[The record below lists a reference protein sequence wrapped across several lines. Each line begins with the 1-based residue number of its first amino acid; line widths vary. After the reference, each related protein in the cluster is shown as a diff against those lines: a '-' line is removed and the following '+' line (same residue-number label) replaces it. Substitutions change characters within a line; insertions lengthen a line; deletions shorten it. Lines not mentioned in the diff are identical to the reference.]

1 MAPGAAEARG
11 VPGRKP
17 AAAGRR
23 AGRPR
28 SADAHAAILDAARA
42 LLESGGYDAVT
53 IEAVAARAGVG
64 KATVYR
70 RYGSRAELVADAV
83 VEVLARVVPEKDRG
97 SLRADLNA
105 VLAGLTGPLAPR
117 TADVML
123 HLATEALHD
132 GDARRILNE
141 QLLASR
147 RAVAA
152 GLLERAVARG
162 ELAHPIDPDTLL
174 DLIGGALLFRAAR
187 KGGYVDNTFRRE
199 LLDVLVAGLVSS
211 TPIHPKRRRPAAAP
225 ARKKEEG

>member
-1 MAPGAAEARG
+1 M
-11 VPGRKP
+11 
-17 AAAGRR
+17 
-23 AGRPR
+23 
-28 SADAHAAILDAARA
+28 
-42 LLESGGYDAVT
+42 
-53 IEAVAARAGVG
+53 EAVAARAGVG

-70 RYGSRAELVADAV
+70 RYGSRFELVADAV
-83 VEVLARVVPEKDRG
+83 AEVLARVVPEKDRG

-132 GDARRILNE
+132 GDARLIWNE

-147 RAVAA
+147 RAAAA
-152 GLLERAVARG
+152 GLLERAGARG
-162 ELAHPIDPDTLL
+162 ELAQPVDPDTLL

-187 KGGYVDNTFRRE
+187 KGGHVDNAFRRE
-199 LLDVLVAGLVSS
+199 LLDVLVAGLASS

-225 ARKKEEG
+225 APKREERR